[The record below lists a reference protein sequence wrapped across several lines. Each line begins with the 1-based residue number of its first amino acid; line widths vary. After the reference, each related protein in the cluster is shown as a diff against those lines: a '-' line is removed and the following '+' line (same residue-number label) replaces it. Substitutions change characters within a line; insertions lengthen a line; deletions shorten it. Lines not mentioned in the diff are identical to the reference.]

1 MLDGFQL
8 IGNSDHTGFT
18 NAASF
23 FHFFSGDSSNSTT
36 EKQQLS
42 CRVRAQTLQLIKIA
56 DYTTSRILDLATGIP
71 HLLETVS

>member
-42 CRVRAQTLQLIKIA
+42 CRVRAQTLQLIK
-56 DYTTSRILDLATGIP
+56 
-71 HLLETVS
+71 